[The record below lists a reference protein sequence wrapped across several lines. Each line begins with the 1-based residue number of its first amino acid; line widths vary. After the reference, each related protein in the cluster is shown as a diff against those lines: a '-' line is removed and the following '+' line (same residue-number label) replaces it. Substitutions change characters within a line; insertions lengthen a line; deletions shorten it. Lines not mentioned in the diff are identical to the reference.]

1 MNTVIGFW
9 FTVIAKHQKSNTDN
23 RTPITEYMRQ
33 IRINLF
39 LVTSILL
46 AIGTVMIYSSSSAFA
61 YESYGSSAYF
71 LKRHI
76 IFMFIGLIA
85 AVSLMSFD
93 YGKLKN
99 YAKPF
104 LIFSILLLIAVF
116 IPGIGRS
123 AGGARRWI
131 KLGSIS
137 FQPSEIAKMAL
148 VFYAADVLSR
158 KQSEIKDFLYGFLPL
173 MIALGVCISL
183 ILLEPDLGT
192 AVALTF
198 LIIIMAFIA
207 GVDIKQLLAMIVPGL
222 IAMIGLIAT
231 KPYRIKRIMAFWNPW
246 NDPRGSG
253 FQIIQSM
260 VAMGTG
266 GFFGVGLAHSKQKLF
281 YLPEAHTDFIFSIIG
296 EELGLIGTLGI
307 VILFAIFIWLGFRI
321 AYSARDLYGQFLA
334 FGLVTMLALQVI
346 INIAAV
352 TGSIPTKG
360 MPLPFISYGGTSL
373 VYSLASVGLLLN
385 IAKHRR

>member
-1 MNTVIGFW
+1 
-9 FTVIAKHQKSNTDN
+9 
-23 RTPITEYMRQ
+23 MRQ

-39 LVTSILL
+39 LVTAILL
-46 AIGTVMIYSSSSAFA
+46 AIGTVMIYSSSSVFA
-61 YESYGSSAYF
+61 YELYGSSAYF
-71 LKRHI
+71 LKRHLL
-76 IFMFIGLIA
+76 FMLVGLIA
-85 AVSLMSFD
+85 AVALMSFD

-99 YAKPF
+99 FTKPF
-104 LIFSILLLIAVF
+104 LLFSILLLIAVF
-116 IPGIGRS
+116 IPGIGRA

-131 KLGSIS
+131 SLGPIS

-148 VFYAADVLSR
+148 VFYAADVLAR
-158 KQSEIKDFLYGFLPL
+158 KQSEIKDFLYGLLPL
-173 MIALGVCISL
+173 MMALGACMVL

-192 AVALTF
+192 AIALAC

-207 GVDIKQLLAMIVPGL
+207 GVDIKQLLFMTIPGL
-222 IAMIGLIAT
+222 IAIIGLIAM

-260 VAMGTG
+260 IAMGTG
-266 GFFGVGLAHSKQKLF
+266 GLFGVGLAHSKQKLF

-296 EELGLIGTLGI
+296 EELGLVGTLGT
-307 VILFAIFIWLGFRI
+307 VLLFAIFIWLGFRI
-321 AYSARDLYGQFLA
+321 AYSARDLFGQFLA

-360 MPLPFISYGGTSL
+360 MPLPFISSGGTSL

>member
-1 MNTVIGFW
+1 
-9 FTVIAKHQKSNTDN
+9 
-23 RTPITEYMRQ
+23 MRQ

-39 LVTSILL
+39 LVTAILL

-61 YESYGSSAYF
+61 YELYGSSAYF
-71 LKRHI
+71 LKRHLL
-76 IFMFIGLIA
+76 FMLVGLIA
-85 AVSLMSFD
+85 AVALMSFD

-99 YAKPF
+99 FTKPF
-104 LIFSILLLIAVF
+104 LLFSILLLIAVF
-116 IPGIGRS
+116 IPGIGRA

-131 KLGSIS
+131 SLGPIS

-148 VFYAADVLSR
+148 VFYAADVLAR
-158 KQSEIKDFLYGFLPL
+158 KQSEIKDFLYGLLPL
-173 MIALGVCISL
+173 MMALGACMVL

-192 AVALTF
+192 AIALAC

-207 GVDIKQLLAMIVPGL
+207 GVDIKQLLSMTIPGL
-222 IAMIGLIAT
+222 IAIIGLIAM

-260 VAMGTG
+260 IAMGTG
-266 GFFGVGLAHSKQKLF
+266 GLFGVGLAHSKQKLF

-296 EELGLIGTLGI
+296 EELGLVGTLGT
-307 VILFAIFIWLGFRI
+307 VLLFAIFIWLGFRI
-321 AYSARDLYGQFLA
+321 AYSARDLFGQFLA

-360 MPLPFISYGGTSL
+360 MPLPFISSGGTSL

>member
-1 MNTVIGFW
+1 
-9 FTVIAKHQKSNTDN
+9 
-23 RTPITEYMRQ
+23 MRQ

-39 LVTSILL
+39 LVTAILL

-71 LKRHI
+71 VKRQLL
-76 IFMFIGLIA
+76 FMLVGLIA
-85 AVSLMSFD
+85 AVLLMSFD

-99 YAKPF
+99 FTKPF
-104 LIFSILLLIAVF
+104 LLFSILLLIAVF
-116 IPGIGRS
+116 IPGIGHS
-123 AGGARRWI
+123 AGGAKRWI
-131 KLGSIS
+131 SLGAIN

-148 VFYAADVLSR
+148 VFYAADVLAR
-158 KQSEIKDFLYGFLPL
+158 KQSEIKNFLYGFLPL
-173 MIALGVCISL
+173 VMSLGVCILL

-192 AVALTF
+192 AVTLAF

-207 GVDIKQLLAMIVPGL
+207 GVDIKQLFIMIVPGIL
-222 IAMIGLIAT
+222 TLIGLIVM
-231 KPYRIKRIMAFWNPW
+231 KPYRIKRMMAFLNPW

-260 VAMGTG
+260 IAMGTG

-321 AYSARDLYGQFLA
+321 AYSARDLFGQFLA

-346 INIAAV
+346 INIAVV
-352 TGSIPTKG
+352 TGLIPTKG
-360 MPLPFISYGGTSL
+360 LPLPFISYGGTSL

>member
-1 MNTVIGFW
+1 
-9 FTVIAKHQKSNTDN
+9 
-23 RTPITEYMRQ
+23 MRQ

-39 LVTSILL
+39 LITAILL

-61 YESYGSSAYF
+61 YELYGSSAYF
-71 LKRHI
+71 LKRHLL
-76 IFMFIGLIA
+76 FMLVGLIA
-85 AVSLMSFD
+85 AVALMSFD

-99 YAKPF
+99 FTKPF
-104 LIFSILLLIAVF
+104 LLFSILLLIAVF
-116 IPGIGRS
+116 IPGIGRA

-131 KLGSIS
+131 SLGPIS

-148 VFYAADVLSR
+148 VFYAADVLAR
-158 KQSEIKDFLYGFLPL
+158 KQSEIKDFLYGLLPL
-173 MIALGVCISL
+173 MMALGACMVL

-192 AVALTF
+192 AIALAC

-207 GVDIKQLLAMIVPGL
+207 GVDIKQLLFMTIPGL
-222 IAMIGLIAT
+222 IAIIGLIAM

-260 VAMGTG
+260 IAMGTG
-266 GFFGVGLAHSKQKLF
+266 GLFGVGLAHSKQKLF

-296 EELGLIGTLGI
+296 EELGLVGTLGT
-307 VILFAIFIWLGFRI
+307 VLLFAIFIWLGFRI
-321 AYSARDLYGQFLA
+321 AYSARDLFGQFLA

-360 MPLPFISYGGTSL
+360 MPLPFISSGGTSL

>member
-1 MNTVIGFW
+1 
-9 FTVIAKHQKSNTDN
+9 
-23 RTPITEYMRQ
+23 MRQ

-39 LVTSILL
+39 LITAILL
-46 AIGTVMIYSSSSAFA
+46 AIGTVMIYSSSSVFA
-61 YESYGSSAYF
+61 YELYGSSAYF
-71 LKRHI
+71 LKRHLL
-76 IFMFIGLIA
+76 FMLVGLIA
-85 AVSLMSFD
+85 AVALMSFD

-99 YAKPF
+99 FTKPF
-104 LIFSILLLIAVF
+104 LLFSILLLIAVF
-116 IPGIGRS
+116 IPGIGRA

-131 KLGSIS
+131 SLGPIS

-148 VFYAADVLSR
+148 VFYAADVLAR
-158 KQSEIKDFLYGFLPL
+158 KQSEIKDFLYGLLPL
-173 MIALGVCISL
+173 MMALGACMVL

-192 AVALTF
+192 AIALAC

-207 GVDIKQLLAMIVPGL
+207 GVDIKQLLFMTIPGL
-222 IAMIGLIAT
+222 IAIIGLIAM

-260 VAMGTG
+260 IAMGTG
-266 GFFGVGLAHSKQKLF
+266 GLFGVGLAHSKQKLF

-296 EELGLIGTLGI
+296 EELGLVGTLGT
-307 VILFAIFIWLGFRI
+307 VLLFAIFIWLGFRI
-321 AYSARDLYGQFLA
+321 AYSARDLFGQFLA

-360 MPLPFISYGGTSL
+360 MPLPFISSGGTSL

>member
-1 MNTVIGFW
+1 
-9 FTVIAKHQKSNTDN
+9 
-23 RTPITEYMRQ
+23 MRQ

-39 LVTSILL
+39 LVTAILL

-71 LKRHI
+71 LKRHLL
-76 IFMFIGLIA
+76 FMLVGLIA
-85 AVSLMSFD
+85 AVLLMSFD
-93 YGKLKN
+93 YSKLKN
-99 YAKPF
+99 FTKPF
-104 LIFSILLLIAVF
+104 LLFSILLLIAVF

-131 KLGSIS
+131 SLGPIS

-148 VFYAADVLSR
+148 VFYAADILAR

-173 MIALGVCISL
+173 MIALGVCILL

-192 AVALTF
+192 ALALAF

-207 GVDIKQLLAMIVPGL
+207 GVDIKQLFIMIVPGL
-222 IAMIGLIAT
+222 LAMIGLIVM

-246 NDPRGSG
+246 NDPKGSG

-260 VAMGTG
+260 IAMGTG
-266 GFFGVGLAHSKQKLF
+266 GFSGVGLARSKQKLF

-307 VILFAIFIWLGFRI
+307 VILFAVFIWLGFRI
-321 AYSARDLYGQFLA
+321 AYSARDLFGQFLA
-334 FGLVTMLALQVI
+334 FGLITMLALQVI
-346 INIAAV
+346 INIAV
-352 TGSIPTKG
+352 VINLIPTKG
-360 MPLPFISYGGTSL
+360 LPLPFISYGGTSL